1 MVNLSGPFTCYVLMQ
16 VQNGKFV
23 RVSPTEKGKLDCPSD
38 ATFQVNLDPTK
49 EFKG

>member
-1 MVNLSGPFTCYVLMQ
+1 LNLSGPFTCYVMMQ
-16 VQNGKFV
+16 VKGGKFV
-23 RVSPTEKGKLDCPSD
+23 RVFPEEKGKLDCPSD